1 MKIHRTY
8 NKDEIS
14 QSYTVIGVKGKM
26 LPTGSFLAYDE
37 YGQDYFA
44 INSLVESLNNKF
56 QLLIIGK
63 KMHILVI
70 KEIWSGPKWNNKV
83 VQAIAFISESM
94 ESINKFKQ
102 LSEKIYETKIL
113 LGKLRLEELE
123 LVNKF
128 HQKLINQH
136 ETNIQSIK
144 EFKPNINLNIEDTIS
159 NFDKFREEQN
169 LKISEIKETEKTEIE
184 LKKNEIDQA
193 MLKLLALRDEYDKM
207 FDQNS

>member
-56 QLLIIGK
+56 QLLLIGK
-63 KMHILVI
+63 KMHILAI

-83 VQAIAFISESM
+83 VQTIAFISESM

-102 LSEKIYETKIL
+102 LSEKIYETEIL
-113 LGKLRLEELE
+113 LGKLRLEKLE

-128 HQKLINQH
+128 HQKLIYQQ

-144 EFKPNINLNIEDTIS
+144 EFKPNINLNIEDPIS

-169 LKISEIKETEKTEIE
+169 MKISKIKETEKIEIE
-184 LKKNEIDQA
+184 
-193 MLKLLALRDEYDKM
+193 
-207 FDQNS
+207 F

>member
-37 YGQDYFA
+37 YGHDYFA

-56 QLLIIGK
+56 HQLVIGK
-63 KMHILVI
+63 EMHILVL
-70 KEIWSGPKWNNKV
+70 KEIWTGSKWKNRV

-94 ESINKFKQ
+94 DSINKFKQ
-102 LSEKIYETKIL
+102 LSEKICETEIL
-113 LGKLRLEELE
+113 IYKLCHERLE

-128 HQKLINQH
+128 QQRLINER
-136 ETNIQSIK
+136 ETNIGFLK
-144 EFKPNINLNIEDTIS
+144 DYNPNINLTFLEDIS
-159 NFDKFREEQN
+159 KFWEEQN
-169 LKISEIKETEKTEIE
+169 LKISKIEETEKREIE
-184 LKKNEIDQA
+184 LKKNEIDHA
-193 MLKLLALRDEYDKM
+193 RLKLLVLRDEYDKM